1 MPERIHAWL
10 NTVHGWSIN
19 SFIKMEKSFVALF
32 NQLEQQIKHTYA
44 MKELLIK
51 IQQQACN
58 AECLESSRK
67 HTQKDQTP
75 HYQQVYADDQL
86 VTVRHAM
93 LIMNVSRGT
102 IHTLRKE
109 GKLTSL
115 YKKRNVWLIK
125 EEVLRLKET
134 YSKLKGKI

>member
-1 MPERIHAWL
+1 
-10 NTVHGWSIN
+10 
-19 SFIKMEKSFVALF
+19 MEKSFVALF

-44 MKELLIK
+44 MRDLLIK
-51 IQQQACN
+51 IHHLACN
-58 AECLESSRK
+58 AECLESSHK
-67 HTQKDQTP
+67 HTQKDQIS
-75 HYQQVYADDQL
+75 HHQRVYADDQL

-125 EEVLRLKET
+125 EEVLRLRET
-134 YSKLKGKI
+134 YSKLKGKL